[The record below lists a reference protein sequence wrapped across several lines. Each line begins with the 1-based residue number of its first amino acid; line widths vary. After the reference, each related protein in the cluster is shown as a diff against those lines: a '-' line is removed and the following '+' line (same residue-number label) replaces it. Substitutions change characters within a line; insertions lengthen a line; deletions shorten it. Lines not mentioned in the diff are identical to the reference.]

1 MRMQP
6 ETQPPGR
13 VNPKIL
19 HGVFITDQ
27 ICLIAVAI
35 VALAN
40 LFSRPYAPVGSTILP
55 AWLEMPSSFA
65 SMALC
70 AALSLF
76 CSEET
81 QRRWVRRLGT
91 SFGAVALMIAAG
103 SFAINVRRFT
113 GIAGWTLDHVDLR
126 QGSPAFSAGAL
137 LVLAIAILLAGT
149 RRSWLRWVEN
159 GFACL
164 LFFLA
169 LTLVFELVFRVAGVG
184 VPSAEALISFPTL
197 ACLALLTAVVI
208 FRRSEGG
215 ALSILWGY
223 GTGSRVA
230 RVLAPILLVLPLL
243 REIARAHLLNA
254 KRIPTSYTTGLLTAI
269 ATSVAFILLFIL
281 ARAINDMQQKLQDVT
296 MRDGLTGLLSVRGFY
311 LLAEQAFR
319 HSRRSG
325 EPFGV
330 LFIDMDN
337 LKKINDELGH
347 SLGSLALVETA
358 KLLVANLR
366 KADVIGRVGGDEFV
380 VAGPFGRHEIAKAIE
395 RIRAAVARKNEAIDQ
410 RFSIGLSIGHAVA
423 EDPAKDTLE
432 AILLRADEA
441 MYAEKRLKKN
451 VRIVTDHGLPAALT
465 SVSVDAIDAAVHDK

>member
-1 MRMQP
+1 MRMQT
-6 ETQPPGR
+6 ETQPPGKLD
-13 VNPKIL
+13 PKIL
-19 HGVFITDQ
+19 HRVFIIDQ
-27 ICLIAVAI
+27 MCLSAVAI
-35 VALAN
+35 IALAN
-40 LFSRPYAPVGSTILP
+40 LFSRPYAPLEGAILP
-55 AWLEMPSSFA
+55 AWLEMPSTFA

-81 QRRWVRRLGT
+81 QRRWVRQVGA

-103 SFAINVRRFT
+103 SFAVYVGSFT
-113 GIAGWTLDHVDLR
+113 KVASWTLDHVDLR
-126 QGSPAFSAGAL
+126 QGSLAFSSGAF
-137 LVLAIAILLAGT
+137 LVLSAAILLAGI
-149 RRSWLRWVEN
+149 RRSWLRLVED

-169 LTLVFELVFRVAGVG
+169 LTLVFELVLRVAGAG
-184 VPSAEALISFPTL
+184 VPPAEALISPPTL
-197 ACLALLTAVVI
+197 ACLTLLTAVVI

-215 ALSILWGY
+215 VLSILWGY

-230 RVLAPILLVLPLL
+230 RVLAPVLLVLPLL

-254 KRIPTSYTTGLLTAI
+254 KRIPTSYTTGFLTAI
-269 ATSVAFILLFIL
+269 ATSLAFILLFIL
-281 ARAINDMQQKLQDVT
+281 ARVINDMQQKLQDVT

-319 HSRRSG
+319 HSRRTG

-330 LFIDMDN
+330 LFIDLDN

-358 KLLVANLR
+358 KMLVANLR

-380 VAGPFGRHEIAKAIE
+380 VAGQFGPHEIATTIE
-395 RIRAAVARKNEAIDQ
+395 RIRAAVARKNEVIGQ
-410 RFSIGLSIGHAVA
+410 KFSIALSIGHAVA

-432 AILLRADEA
+432 AILLQADEA
-441 MYAEKRLKKN
+441 MYAEKRLKKSA
-451 VRIVTDHGLPAALT
+451 RIVTSHGLPAALT
-465 SVSVDAIDAAVHDK
+465 GVSVFDAAMRDK